1 MDAIDHN
8 NHERKR
14 LRAERD
20 LLLGLLAEA
29 LPAIDPAAAG
39 HSVLVGTRWDCP
51 CVLCRVERAVRYSQT
66 TNDRGASDAV

>member
-20 LLLGLLAEA
+20 LLRGLLAVA

-39 HSVLVGTRWDCP
+39 HSVPLGTRGDCP
-51 CVLCRVERAVRYSQT
+51 CVLCRVAQAVRYSQS
-66 TNDRGASDAV
+66 TNGGGRSHAV